1 MWEFDGPR
9 NAAVH
14 YLDSLEPPIDPIDKV
29 CLAMQYEVKD
39 WLLPAL
45 LKLAQRPESIS
56 IDEGRKIGFEN
67 TVKLAS
73 VREKVKWNETASSS
87 YCHYCSRYYNNRN
100 LIAGIREPETEQL
113 DFTSMIQS
121 TFDL

>member
-14 YLDSLEPPIDPIDKV
+14 YLDSLESPIDPIDKV
-29 CLAMQYEVKD
+29 CLSMQYEVKD

-56 IDEGRKIGFEN
+56 IEEGRKIGFEN

-73 VREKVKWNETASSS
+73 VREKVRWNEGSSN
-87 YCHYCSRYYNNRN
+87 YCYSCHRSYNNRI
-100 LIAGIREPETEQL
+100 LVTDIREPETAQL
-113 DFTSMIQS
+113 DFTSLIRS

>member
-9 NAAVH
+9 KAAVH
-14 YLDSLEPPIDPIDKV
+14 HLDSLGPPIDKV

-56 IDEGRKIGFEN
+56 IEDNQECKFVATKHGNYR
-67 TVKLAS
+67 
-73 VREKVKWNETASSS
+73 
-87 YCHYCSRYYNNRN
+87 
-100 LIAGIREPETEQL
+100 
-113 DFTSMIQS
+113 
-121 TFDL
+121 